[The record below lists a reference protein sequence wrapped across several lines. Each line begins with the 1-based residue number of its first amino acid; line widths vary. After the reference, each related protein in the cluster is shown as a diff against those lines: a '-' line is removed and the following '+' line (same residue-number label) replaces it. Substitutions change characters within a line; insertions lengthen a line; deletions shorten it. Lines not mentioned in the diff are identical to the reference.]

1 MKGKIFDIE
10 SFRAHLGNLDRALD
24 VLEEVQKDSEKWYAE
39 KERINVVDLHP
50 LELKEKL
57 KGVLMASLRVS
68 TLLDSIKDDLETQF
82 TEGIRK
88 I

>member
-24 VLEEVQKDSEKWYAE
+24 ALEEVQKDSEKWYE
-39 KERINVVDLHP
+39 ENDRMHIVEFHP

-68 TLLDSIKDDLETQF
+68 TLLDSIKDDLEAQF
-82 TEGIRK
+82 TEGIRT